1 MLPDTRREPDCR
13 SVGRYHA
20 RSRDKRA
27 PPPLQRSCRRP
38 PIFAA
43 LGLIAGQVPFQARQN
58 FCVHAAPI
66 YPRRFQ
72 YFRAQAFRP
81 TQLGDKG
88 IHRPIPLYS
97 CMVPLDAR
105 CNYRL
110 STRNRSFSRKRGI
123 GMSDLR
129 PGQGAESFNV
139 RLPAGMR
146 DRIKVGADLNA
157 RSMNAEIVAT
167 LEERY
172 PATSVDVRAVDSLLH
187 YIANAT
193 TPGQVLERIA
203 EVNAKFEAVGSP
215 LRIEQGREG
224 KLTIVTEF

>member
-1 MLPDTRREPDCR
+1 
-13 SVGRYHA
+13 
-20 RSRDKRA
+20 
-27 PPPLQRSCRRP
+27 
-38 PIFAA
+38 
-43 LGLIAGQVPFQARQN
+43 
-58 FCVHAAPI
+58 
-66 YPRRFQ
+66 
-72 YFRAQAFRP
+72 
-81 TQLGDKG
+81 
-88 IHRPIPLYS
+88 
-97 CMVPLDAR
+97 
-105 CNYRL
+105 
-110 STRNRSFSRKRGI
+110 
-123 GMSDLR
+123 MSDLR

-146 DRIKVGADLNA
+146 DRIKVAADLNA

>member
-1 MLPDTRREPDCR
+1 
-13 SVGRYHA
+13 
-20 RSRDKRA
+20 
-27 PPPLQRSCRRP
+27 
-38 PIFAA
+38 
-43 LGLIAGQVPFQARQN
+43 
-58 FCVHAAPI
+58 
-66 YPRRFQ
+66 
-72 YFRAQAFRP
+72 
-81 TQLGDKG
+81 
-88 IHRPIPLYS
+88 
-97 CMVPLDAR
+97 
-105 CNYRL
+105 
-110 STRNRSFSRKRGI
+110 
-123 GMSDLR
+123 
-129 PGQGAESFNV
+129 
-139 RLPAGMR
+139 MR
-146 DRIKVGADLNA
+146 DRIKVAADLNA